1 MSYVIQ
7 EGSHSIANAIGLC
20 RPEVIASYPITPQTH
35 IVERLASLIANGTL
49 DSSYINVESE
59 HSAISA
65 VAGSTASGVRSY
77 TATSSQGLALMHEVL
92 HAVSGMRLPVV
103 MTVANRAL
111 SAPLN
116 IWNDHSDSMSQ
127 RDTCWIQLYGEDVQE
142 AVDLSI
148 QAYRIAEDKRVM
160 LPVMVCV
167 DGFVIT
173 HTMEPVEI
181 PKQSEVDEFLPPF
194 DMEYKLDSKN
204 PTTIGAYATPDDYTE
219 FKYQQQVAMKNSI
232 DVIKK
237 VNKEFKSMIGRSYG
251 DGLLETSNGS
261 ESDSDVALIA
271 VGSVCGTIKEAL
283 NGLNCDLIRL
293 RTYRPFPKEELR
305 KAVKK
310 KNYRAIGVIDRSFSY
325 GMGGQLCSE
334 MRSVLDVPIKGF
346 IAGLGGRDITI
357 KDIRYMVSKIND
369 LDENSPEDFEEET
382 WVNLKLDLKSQ
393 AHIRYKPEKSN
404 SKGVQEW

>member
-1 MSYVIQ
+1 MSYLIQ
-7 EGSHSIANAIGLC
+7 EGSHSIANAVALC
-20 RPEVIASYPITPQTH
+20 KPEVISSYPITPQTH
-35 IVERLASLIANGTL
+35 IVESLASLIANGSL
-49 DSSYINVESE
+49 DASYINVESE

-65 VAGSTASGVRSY
+65 VSGSTASGVRSY

-127 RDTCWIQLYGEDVQE
+127 RDTSWIQLYAVDVQE

-148 QAYRIAEDKRVM
+148 QAYRIAEDSGVL

-173 HTMEPVEI
+173 HTLEPVEI
-181 PKQSEVDEFLPPF
+181 PEQSKVDEFLPPF
-194 DMEYKLDSKN
+194 EIEYKLDSEN
-204 PTTIGAYATPDDYTE
+204 PMTIGAYATPEDYTE
-219 FKYQQQVAMKNSI
+219 FKYQQQLAMKNSVK
-232 DVIKK
+232 VIKRT
-237 VNKEFKSMIGRSYG
+237 NKEFQEILGRSYG
-251 DGLLETSNGS
+251 DGLLEISRSS
-261 ESDSDVALIA
+261 ESNSDIALIA

-283 NGLNCDLIRL
+283 DGVNCDLIRL

-305 KAVKK
+305 EVVKRNK
-310 KNYRAIGVIDRSFSY
+310 YRVLGVIDRAFSY

-334 MRSVLDVPIKGF
+334 MKSVLEIPVKGF

-357 KDIRYMVSKIND
+357 NDVRDMVSTIND
-369 LDENSPEDFEEET
+369 LDENNPEDFDEEI
-382 WVNLKLDLKSQ
+382 WVNLKLKLKSQ
-393 AHIRYKPEKSN
+393 SN
-404 SKGVQEW
+404 KLTKAQNPDSGEVQEW